1 MTVEMTVENGEI
13 SENSPSE
20 FEGYKRNVNS
30 VF

>member
-1 MTVEMTVENGEI
+1 MTVENGEI

-30 VF
+30 VFEV